1 MSLGTSHSP
10 RRAHPAFAG
19 SLMLLVAGFAVFW
32 SGPAQT
38 YGVSAF
44 VDPMLDDLGWSRSL
58 FSSLYSIGTLT
69 SAGIL
74 ILAGR
79 QIDRWGNRAVMT
91 VAASLFGAAM
101 LLLST
106 AGHAIALLVGFSLL
120 RSFGSGVL
128 TLGARTL
135 VPYWFRSRSGR
146 AFSVLGVAAML
157 SSALIPPFNNFLINS
172 VGWRDAWRVNAA
184 IIWVVVLPAMLL
196 LIRNRPQDIGQF
208 PDGRKVDGDL
218 PHAEAAPEWGLT
230 VREALRTYSF
240 WGLVGASVV
249 PSLVVTGLAF
259 NQVAILT
266 DKGMASSLAATTFTV
281 EAAVAMP
288 TTMLAGWIVDRYQ
301 VRFTL
306 AAGQVCLAIAML
318 VLLAADTASL
328 ALIYSV
334 WRGASSGLW
343 TVAADVAWPEYFG
356 HRHLGSI
363 RSVGFAVGVVGAA
376 IGPIP
381 FGLAYD
387 LLGGYNPAIAALLV
401 LPVAACIAVLRTRPP
416 APNDRAPVATT

>member
-1 MSLGTSHSP
+1 MASLTSHSP

-19 SLMLLVAGFAVFW
+19 WLMLLVAGFAVFW

-79 QIDRWGNRAVMT
+79 QIDRWGNRRVMT
-91 VAASLFGAAM
+91 AAAALFGAAM

-106 AGHAIALLVGFSLL
+106 AGHAIALLIGFSLL

-146 AFSVLGVAAML
+146 AFSILGVAAML

-172 VGWRDAWRVNAA
+172 FGWRDAWRVNAA
-184 IIWVVVLPAMLL
+184 IIWVVVLPAMLV

-208 PDGRKVDGDL
+208 PDGQRVDSDRPDADL
-218 PHAEAAPEWGLT
+218 APEWGLT

-240 WGLVGASVV
+240 
-249 PSLVVTGLAF
+249 
-259 NQVAILT
+259 
-266 DKGMASSLAATTFTV
+266 
-281 EAAVAMP
+281 
-288 TTMLAGWIVDRYQ
+288 
-301 VRFTL
+301 
-306 AAGQVCLAIAML
+306 
-318 VLLAADTASL
+318 
-328 ALIYSV
+328 
-334 WRGASSGLW
+334 
-343 TVAADVAWPEYFG
+343 
-356 HRHLGSI
+356 
-363 RSVGFAVGVVGAA
+363 
-376 IGPIP
+376 
-381 FGLAYD
+381 
-387 LLGGYNPAIAALLV
+387 
-401 LPVAACIAVLRTRPP
+401 
-416 APNDRAPVATT
+416 

>member
-1 MSLGTSHSP
+1 MPSWTSHSP
-10 RRAHPAFAG
+10 RRGHPAFAG
-19 SLMLLVAGFAVFW
+19 WLMLLVAGFAVFW

-91 VAASLFGAAM
+91 TAAALFGLAM

-106 AGHAIALLVGFSLL
+106 AGHAIALLIGFSLL

-135 VPYWFRSRSGR
+135 VPYWFQSRTGR
-146 AFSVLGVAAML
+146 AFSILGVAAML
-157 SSALIPPFNNFLINS
+157 SSALIPPFNNLVINA

-184 IIWVVVLPAMLL
+184 IIWVVVLPAMLI

-208 PDGRKVDGDL
+208 PDGRRSGSDE
-218 PHAEAAPEWGLT
+218 PHAASAPEWGLT

-288 TTMLAGWIVDRYQ
+288 TTMLAGWIVDRYP

-318 VLLAADTASL
+318 VLLAANTPSL

-343 TVAADVAWPEYFG
+343 TVAADVAWPSYFG
-356 HRHLGSI
+356 RRHLGSI

-376 IGPIP
+376 IGPLP

-401 LPVAACIAVLRTRPP
+401 LPVAACVAVLLTKPP
-416 APNDRAPVATT
+416 GTGPAWS